1 MIIETDEG
9 VKIEIDGKRVG
20 IVGAESVLFM
30 LPFKVDGT
38 CLETVTPDFNPDDY
52 IGLMVSAAY
61 HGGRLEA
68 RAVRR
73 YGKHWKWGADG
84 APTLT
89 TTILAHEGIIKYWS
103 SVAREKKDK
112 SGQSNKET
120 LLGTV
125 PIGDKSI

>member
-9 VKIEIDGKRVG
+9 VKIEIDGKRVN

-38 CLETVTPDFNPDDY
+38 CLETVTPNFNPDDY

-68 RAVRR
+68 RAVRMLWKALEMGCGR
-73 YGKHWKWGADG
+73 SPDSNNYGA
-84 APTLT
+84 T
-89 TTILAHEGIIKYWS
+89 T
-103 SVAREKKDK
+103 
-112 SGQSNKET
+112 
-120 LLGTV
+120 
-125 PIGDKSI
+125 